1 MTAAADSPAVYARG
15 VVKEYRLGPVTVQAL
30 RGVDLELRRGAFVVM
45 LGPSGSGKTTLL
57 NLIGG
62 LDQPSSGELAVMGTG
77 LGGLDD
83 VALTA
88 YRKETVGFVFQL
100 FNLVPT
106 LTALENV
113 ALIGELVGDASR
125 AGELLASVGLADR
138 ANQFPAQLSGGE
150 QQRVAIARA
159 LVKEPPLL
167 LADEPT
173 GALDSETGA
182 TVMQL
187 LWEETRRR
195 GVTVI
200 MVTHNEEY
208 AKVGDL
214 VVHLRSGH
222 VTDVHQ
228 EAHPLAPRDLAG

>member
-1 MTAAADSPAVYARG
+1 MSETAPPPAVLARG
-15 VVKEYRLGPVTVQAL
+15 VSKEYHLGAVTVHAL
-30 RGVDLELRRGAFVVM
+30 RGVDLELPVGAFVVL

-57 NLIGG
+57 NLVGG
-62 LDQPSSGELAVMGTG
+62 LDQPSGGELTVIGQR
-77 LGGLDD
+77 LGQLSDE
-83 VALTA
+83 ALTT
-88 YRKETVGFVFQL
+88 YRRDTVGFVFQL

-125 AGELLASVGLADR
+125 ASDLLAAVGLAER
-138 ANQFPAQLSGGE
+138 ENQFPAQLSGGE

-173 GALDSETGA
+173 GALDSETGRQ
-182 TVMQL
+182 VMQL

-200 MVTHNEEY
+200 MVTHNEDF
-208 AKVGDL
+208 ARVGDV
-214 VVHLRSGH
+214 VVHLKSGV
-222 VTDVHQ
+222 VTEVH
-228 EAHPLAPRDLAG
+228 APSHPVQPRDLEV